1 MGDAGRLAWTVVSIL
16 IVQTLVCGLAL
27 VPVAAIWER
36 LLSWTEGPTG
46 LRVAL
51 LSAAAAP
58 SYVIFSLALMFVSAL
73 VTRLLG
79 LRTPA
84 HAEMRLADLDW
95 ALLHWVQYMAAIH
108 VVRVAA
114 GRLARGTP
122 VWTAYLRLSGA
133 RLGRRVYVNSLALS
147 DYNLLEFGDDVV
159 IGADAHVSG
168 HTVERGVVKTAPVRL
183 GTGVTIG
190 VGSVVDIGVI
200 AGDFCQVGALSF
212 VPKHAVLS
220 ARTTYVG
227 IPVGPVSGRAGVDR
241 SVETA

>member
-1 MGDAGRLAWTVVSIL
+1 MSRSRTRDAVRVTWTIVSIL

-27 VPVAAIWER
+27 VPVAAVWER
-36 LLSWTEGPTG
+36 LLSWTESATV

-73 VTRLLG
+73 VTRVLG
-79 LRTPA
+79 LRTPG

-95 ALLHWVQYMAAIH
+95 ALLRWVEYMAAIH
-108 VVRVAA
+108 VVRVVA

-122 VWTAYLRLSGA
+122 VWTAYLRLCGA
-133 RLGRRVYVNSLALS
+133 RLGRRVYVNSLGLS

-190 VGSVVDIGVI
+190 VGSVVDIGVV

-212 VPKHAVLS
+212 VPKHAVLN

-227 IPVGPVSGRAGVDR
+227 IPVGPVAGG
-241 SVETA
+241 